1 MRNSSTHDITEAAQ
15 SVHAPNATPNLSP
28 ALAQLHANF
37 PAPLRFN
44 NRELSWL
51 EFNER
56 VLEEACDAAVPL
68 LERIKFLA
76 IFASNLDE
84 FFMVRVATVQ
94 RQIEA
99 GVTKPGPEGLTPSE
113 VMALIKEKV
122 QHAHESIGACF
133 RGQLM
138 PELEKAGI
146 ILIDERTATKQQVE
160 FASKYFHKHVK
171 PLLTPLALDPTHP
184 FPQLENKALYFCVE
198 LGHRKK
204 SKMKMKLRLALVP
217 IPSQTL
223 GRFVPLPAEGDK
235 HFVIRLD
242 DIIRLNLHEIFP
254 NENTLGCYAL
264 KVVRDAELEIV
275 ADEAQDLLETI
286 AESLEQRK
294 RGPATRFLYDPE
306 MPLRVLEMFVK
317 RLKLDPSKIF
327 PGARYHSFSDFMQF
341 PGFEAPHL
349 QNPPMPPLPVGV
361 CERSANMFSVMRQQ
375 DVMVHHP
382 YQKFDYVVRF
392 LEEAA
397 DDPEVKAIKMTLYRV
412 SSKSPVAKALG
423 RAAKHGKKVFVLVE
437 LQARFDEETNINWAR
452 KLEKEGVHVMYGVP
466 GLKTHAKLAL
476 VVRKEEE
483 GVRRYCHLATGN
495 YNDRTAQIYGDLG
508 LFTTHERIC
517 AEVAQVFDLITG
529 YAKPP
534 GFEHLLVAPQHMRE
548 EFLKR
553 IRREAENALHG
564 KRAGIIAKMNSLVD
578 PEMIDALYLAS
589 QAGVPI
595 QLIVRGICCLRPG
608 VAGLSENIKVLSII
622 DRFLEH
628 ARVYIFENDGRPEYL
643 LASADWMPR
652 NLNTRVEVG
661 FPILA
666 PEWQQYVREIITTQL
681 ADNVK
686 ARVLNADS
694 TNVRH
699 RTEGREMR
707 AQVELYE
714 MAKRW
719 A

>member
-1 MRNSSTHDITEAAQ
+1 MRNSSMNDFPDPPRSGSAEIAAEI
-15 SVHAPNATPNLSP
+15 PSP
-28 ALAQLHANF
+28 LRAQLETNF
-37 PAPLRFN
+37 PAPARFN

-56 VLEEACDAAVPL
+56 VLEEACDATVPL

-76 IFASNLDE
+76 IFAANLDE

-99 GVTKPGPEGLTPSE
+99 GVTKPGPEGLTPRE
-113 VMALIKEKV
+113 VMSHISAKV
-122 QHAHESIGACF
+122 HKAHESIGACF
-133 RGQLM
+133 REQLM
-138 PELEKAGI
+138 PELTRAGI
-146 ILIDERTATKQQVE
+146 LLVDDRTATKQQVE
-160 FASKYFHKHVK
+160 FASKYFHKQVK
-171 PLLTPLALDPTHP
+171 PLLTPLAIDATHP

-204 SKMKMKLRLALVP
+204 SKSKMKLRLALVP

-223 GRFVPLPAEGDK
+223 GRFVPLPVDHDEQS
-235 HFVIRLD
+235 VIRLD
-242 DIIRLNLHEIFP
+242 DVIRLHLHEIFP
-254 NENTLGCYAL
+254 QENTLGCYAI

-286 AESLEQRK
+286 EESLEQRK
-294 RGPATRFLYDPE
+294 RGPATRFLYDPD
-306 MPLRVLEMFVK
+306 MPPRVLEMFAQQ
-317 RLKLDPSKIF
+317 LALEPAKIF
-327 PGARYHSFSDFMQF
+327 PGARYHSFADFMQF
-341 PGFEAPHL
+341 PGFEAPAL
-349 QNPPMPPLPVGV
+349 QNPPMPPLPIAVL
-361 CERSANMFSVMRQQ
+361 ENSSDIFSTIRQR
-375 DVMVHHP
+375 DILLHHP

-392 LEEAA
+392 LEAAAA
-397 DDPEVKAIKMTLYRV
+397 DPDVKAIKMTLYRT
-412 SSKSPVAKALG
+412 SSKSPVAKALAQ
-423 RAAKHGKKVFVLVE
+423 AAKHGKKVFALVE

-476 VVRKEEE
+476 VVRKEKGE
-483 GVRRYCHLATGN
+483 VRRYCHLATGN
-495 YNDRTAQIYGDLG
+495 YNDRTALIYGDLG
-508 LFTTHERIC
+508 LLTTHEALC
-517 AEVAQVFDLITG
+517 EEAAQVFDLLTG
-529 YAKPP
+529 YAEPA
-534 GFEHLLVAPQHMRE
+534 GFKHLLVAPQHMRS
-548 EFLKR
+548 EFIKR
-553 IRREAENALHG
+553 IRREAEHAKSG
-564 KRAGIIAKMNSLVD
+564 RRAGLIAKMNSLVD
-578 PEMIDALYLAS
+578 SEMIDELYLAG

-595 QLIVRGICCLRPG
+595 QLIIRGICCLKPG
-608 VAGLSENIKVLSII
+608 VPGLSENIKVISII

-628 ARVYIFENDGRPEYL
+628 ARVYIFENDGRPEYF

-661 FPILA
+661 FPLLA
-666 PEWQQYVREIITTQL
+666 PELQQHVREILATQL

-686 ARVLNADS
+686 ARVLNADG
-694 TNVRH
+694 TNIRQ
-699 RTEGREMR
+699 RKDGRELC